1 MLQYMLGAVCCST
14 YYGTVLQYMLGS
26 CLLQYILWDCVAVH
40 ARGLSV
46 KVHARGLSV
55 AVDCGGTFWE
65 IVEVHARGLPV
76 AVDCC
81 RTFWEIVEVHARGL
95 LQYMLGYSLLVAP
108 VLTAGQTSRRV
119 YLPKGCT
126 WTDVSSSL
134 RVCSTGPLNCSV
146 LLVLIMIM
154 DYL

>member
-1 MLQYMLGAVCCST
+1 MLGDCVAVHAR
-14 YYGTVLQYMLGS
+14 G
-26 CLLQYILWDCVAVH
+26 CLLQYVLWDCVAVH

-55 AVDCGGTFWE
+55 AVDCGG
-65 IVEVHARGLPV
+65 
-76 AVDCC
+76 
-81 RTFWEIVEVHARGL
+81 TFWEIVEVHARGL

-146 LLVLIMIM
+146 LLALIMIM